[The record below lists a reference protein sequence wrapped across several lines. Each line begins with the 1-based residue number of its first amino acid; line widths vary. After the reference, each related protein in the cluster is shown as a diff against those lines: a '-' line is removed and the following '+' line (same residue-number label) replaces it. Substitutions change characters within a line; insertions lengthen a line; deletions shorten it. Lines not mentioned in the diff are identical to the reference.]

1 MIFEACDS
9 YAQCI
14 HAGIAVD
21 FLEILHQV
29 IGTGGL
35 WWFIPLFIIGFL
47 PSQMVQDQPGSLTGA
62 LQRARSEGRGV
73 GQWIASPGTGTG
85 FPRPCNPS
93 PGLP

>member
-29 IGTGGL
+29 IDRKSHE
-35 WWFIPLFIIGFL
+35 IDRV
-47 PSQMVQDQPGSLTGA
+47 S
-62 LQRARSEGRGV
+62 
-73 GQWIASPGTGTG
+73 
-85 FPRPCNPS
+85 
-93 PGLP
+93 